1 MDRNSDG
8 TFVWKIPGVAELLRT
23 KNTLF
28 SPQFYTVN
36 GYVLKA
42 SIRVVSARDPT
53 EDCIEFIVRVTH
65 KGNPLE
71 RPNRLLCTLLDHSAT
86 EPKHNL
92 EASMT
97 DESSTSGHL
106 TVEFKISVRD
116 RELLNVRYVRDNK
129 MFICFKT

>member
-1 MDRNSDG
+1 MEHSGDG
-8 TFVWKIPGVAELLRT
+8 TFVWKIPGVTELVQT
-23 KNTLF
+23 MNTLF

-42 SIRVVSARDPT
+42 SICVVRDQT
-53 EDCIEFIVRVTH
+53 EENIEFVVRVSH

-71 RPNRLLCTLLDHSAT
+71 RPDRLQCTLLDQSVT

-97 DESSTSGHL
+97 DVNSTSGHL
-106 TVEFKISVRD
+106 TVEFKFSVPD
-116 RELLNVRYVRDNK
+116 IELLNMRYLSVNK
-129 MFICFKT
+129 MYISFNT

>member
-1 MDRNSDG
+1 MEHNSDG
-8 TFVWKIPGVAELLRT
+8 TFVWKIPGVTELLRT

-42 SIRVVSARDPT
+42 SIRVVDARDPT
-53 EDCIEFIVRVTH
+53 EELEFVVQVTH

-71 RPNRLLCTLLDHSAT
+71 RPNRLLCTLLDHSTT
-86 EPKHNL
+86 EPKHDVK
-92 EASMT
+92 ASMT
-97 DESSTSGHL
+97 DESSTSGYL

-129 MFICFKT
+129 MCICFKT